1 MRIISPLI
9 EYLTVSKKMKQVGSY
24 EGAYTKSVYLPFTSN
39 ATLGQQYYF
48 QPDEVLDSQN
58 NFITCI
64 ELVDSVTNATA
75 PTVPTTDPLSATQ
88 ATQGYLYICNL
99 NREVLATLPL
109 YTLIRRLNAGKPTYF
124 YFDEPVVWQ
133 NCFIQFESLGSAV
146 TTANSVW
153 LKVTYSPIEK

>member
-1 MRIISPLI
+1 MRIISTLS

-39 ATLGQQYYF
+39 ATLGQQYYL
-48 QPDEVLDSQN
+48 QPDEVLDSKN
-58 NFITCI
+58 NFITGI

-88 ATQGYLYICNL
+88 ARQGYLYICNL

-109 YTLIRRLNAGKPTYF
+109 YTLIRRLNAGKPTYL

-133 NCFIQFESLGSAV
+133 NCFIQFESLGTAV
-146 TTANSVW
+146 TTAHSVW
-153 LKVTYSPIEK
+153 LKVTYSPIDK

>member
-1 MRIISPLI
+1 MRLISPLL

-48 QPDEVLDSQN
+48 QPDEVLDSKN
-58 NFITCI
+58 NFITGI

-75 PTVPTTDPLSATQ
+75 PTVPTTDPLSAVQ
-88 ATQGYLYICNL
+88 ASQGYLYICNL

-109 YTLIRRLNAGKPTYF
+109 YTLIRRLNAGKPTYL

-133 NCFIQFESLGSAV
+133 NCFIQFESLGTSV
-146 TTANSVW
+146 TTAHSVW
-153 LKVTYSPIEK
+153 LKVTYSPIDK

>member
-1 MRIISPLI
+1 MRLISPLI

-39 ATLGQQYYF
+39 ATIGQQYYL

-58 NFITCI
+58 NFITTI

-88 ATQGYLYICNL
+88 ASQGYLYICNTK
-99 NREVLATLPL
+99 REILATLPL
-109 YTLIRRLNAGKPTYF
+109 YTLIRRLQAGKPQYL

-133 NCFIQFESLGSAV
+133 NCFIQFESLGSAI

-153 LKVTYSPIEK
+153 LKVSYSPIDK

>member
-1 MRIISPLI
+1 MRLISPLL

-48 QPDEVLDSQN
+48 QPDESLDSKN
-58 NFITCI
+58 NFITGI
-64 ELVDSVTNATA
+64 EMVDTVTNATA
-75 PTVPTTDPLSATQ
+75 PTVPTTDPLSTTQ
-88 ATQGYLYICNL
+88 ARQGYLYICNL
-99 NREVLATLPL
+99 NREILATLPL
-109 YTLIRRLNAGKPTYF
+109 YTLIRRLNAGKPTYL

-133 NCFIQFESLGSAV
+133 NCFIQFESLGTAI
-146 TTANSVW
+146 TTAHSVW

>member
-1 MRIISPLI
+1 MRLISPLI
-9 EYLTVSKKMKQVGSY
+9 EYLTVSNKMKQVGSY

-58 NFITCI
+58 NFITTI

-88 ATQGYLYICNL
+88 ASQGYLYICNTK
-99 NREVLATLPL
+99 REILATLPL
-109 YTLIRRLNAGKPTYF
+109 YTLIRRLQAGKPQYL

-133 NCFIQFESLGSAV
+133 NCFIQFESLGTAI
-146 TTANSVW
+146 TTAHSVW
-153 LKVTYSPIEK
+153 LKVSYSPIDK

>member
-1 MRIISPLI
+1 MRLISPLL

-48 QPDEVLDSQN
+48 QPDEVLDSKN
-58 NFITCI
+58 NFITGI
-64 ELVDSVTNATA
+64 EMVDTVTNATA
-75 PTVPTTDPLSATQ
+75 PTVPTTDPLSTTQ
-88 ATQGYLYICNL
+88 ASQGYLYICNL

-109 YTLIRRLNAGKPTYF
+109 YTLIRRLNAGKPTYL

-133 NCFIQFESLGSAV
+133 NCFIQFESLGTAI
-146 TTANSVW
+146 TTAHSVW
-153 LKVTYSPIEK
+153 LKVTYSPIDK

>member
-1 MRIISPLI
+1 MRLISPLI

-58 NFITCI
+58 NFITTI

-88 ATQGYLYICNL
+88 ASQGYLYICNTK
-99 NREVLATLPL
+99 REILATLPL
-109 YTLIRRLNAGKPTYF
+109 YTLIRRLQAGKPQYL

-133 NCFIQFESLGSAV
+133 NCFIQFESLGSAI

-153 LKVTYSPIEK
+153 LKVSYSPIDK

>member
-1 MRIISPLI
+1 MRLISPLL

-39 ATLGQQYYF
+39 ATLGQQYYL
-48 QPDEVLDSQN
+48 QPDEVLDSKN
-58 NFITCI
+58 NFITGI

-88 ATQGYLYICNL
+88 ASQGYLYICNL
-99 NREVLATLPL
+99 NREVIATLPL
-109 YTLIRRLNAGKPTYF
+109 YTLIRRLNAGKPTYL

-133 NCFIQFESLGSAV
+133 NCFIQFESLGSAI